1 MKKAISILVALSL
14 LLSLGAC
21 AAQKPASRPQEVVSG
36 GGIIEFSSSESGR
49 EPAVPESPPAVPQED
64 TPSYAPLPSSSQP
77 SYSGSSISYP
87 ESSSGTV
94 QKPESSSGSQS
105 SAPES
110 KAPSSKSEAPRPE
123 SSSRPEPSSQPEP
136 SSASESS
143 SPAGEGGGGAQSAR
157 PSGEE
162 VRAVW
167 FSYLDL
173 WPMIN
178 GKSESAFTKSIE
190 AAFDNVKE
198 IGLNTVFA
206 QVRPFGDALYDSAY
220 FPASY
225 VYTGTEGEIGSQP
238 YDALAIMVKAARS
251 RGLRIEAWL
260 NPYRVCT
267 SNKALASDNP
277 AREMLETGDAL
288 RYNGGI
294 YYNPGSP
301 AARELILD
309 GVREIVDNYDVDGIH
324 FDDYFYPPNATA
336 DFDAE
341 TYAAADTGKGLAD
354 WRREQVDILVRQVY
368 QAVGRDKVFGISPT
382 GNNANNYNVLFCNVE
397 KWVTTPGYVD
407 YICPQIY
414 YGFNNTIR
422 PYKATV
428 QEFDDLIT
436 QSGVALYIGL
446 AACNIGGGQNSGAE
460 WSGSTDMMARQV
472 DCARDAAHYSGFA
485 LYRYDSLWN
494 PDGSV
499 ASAVKKEIRNLRDIM

>member
-1 MKKAISILVALSL
+1 MTTTST
-14 LLSLGAC
+14 
-21 AAQKPASRPQEVVSG
+21 
-36 GGIIEFSSSESGR
+36 
-49 EPAVPESPPAVPQED
+49 PP
-64 TPSYAPLPSSSQP
+64 
-77 SYSGSSISYP
+77 
-87 ESSSGTV
+87 
-94 QKPESSSGSQS
+94 
-105 SAPES
+105 
-110 KAPSSKSEAPRPE
+110 
-123 SSSRPEPSSQPEP
+123 
-136 SSASESS
+136 
-143 SPAGEGGGGAQSAR
+143 
-157 PSGEE
+157 
-162 VRAVW
+162 
-167 FSYLDL
+167 
-173 WPMIN
+173 
-178 GKSESAFTKSIE
+178 
-190 AAFDNVKE
+190 
-198 IGLNTVFA
+198 
-206 QVRPFGDALYDSAY
+206 
-220 FPASY
+220 
-225 VYTGTEGEIGSQP
+225 
-238 YDALAIMVKAARS
+238 
-251 RGLRIEAWL
+251 
-260 NPYRVCT
+260 
-267 SNKALASDNP
+267 
-277 AREMLETGDAL
+277 
-288 RYNGGI
+288 
-294 YYNPGSP
+294 
-301 AARELILD
+301 
-309 GVREIVDNYDVDGIH
+309 
-324 FDDYFYPPNATA
+324 TA